1 MLDRSFVDAVERDGF
16 AILPDAL
23 DPDLA
28 TSLTRA
34 VSSFTGGRRDEG
46 VYRRGDLYAIRNL
59 FDLIPETRAVLRART
74 LREAVT
80 AVLGP
85 EAFCVRSLFLD
96 KTPRANWKVPWHQDS
111 TIVVKERV
119 ETVGF
124 GPWTRKAGLQHVVAP
139 PGTLSAMLV
148 VRMHVDDC
156 DQSTGGMRVVR
167 GSHAYGKLP
176 EDSIGQFTGFDVTAC
191 AVARRGLLAMRPL
204 LLHASSPA
212 TMPGSRRVIQL
223 DFCARNLPVPLE
235 WRERHS
241 VLDGHA

>member
-1 MLDRSFVDAVERDGF
+1 MDRSFVDAVEHDGF

-23 DPDLA
+23 DPELA
-28 TSLTRA
+28 IALSEA
-34 VSSFTGGRRDEG
+34 VAAFTGGCREEG
-46 VYRRGDLYAIRNL
+46 VYRRGELYAIRNL
-59 FDLIPETRAVLRART
+59 FDLVPGTKTVLRASA
-74 LREAVT
+74 LRDAVT

-111 TIVVKERV
+111 TVVVKERV

-148 VRMHVDDC
+148 VRLHLDDC
-156 DQSTGGMRVVR
+156 DEPTGGLRVIR

-191 AVARRGLLAMRPL
+191 PVARRGLLAMRPL

-212 TMPGSRRVIQL
+212 RVPGSRRVIQL
-223 DFCARNLPVPLE
+223 DFCARKLPLPLE
-235 WRERHS
+235 WREAHS
-241 VLDGHA
+241 I

>member
-1 MLDRSFVDAVERDGF
+1 MVDHAFIDAVERDGF

-23 DPDLA
+23 DPELA
-28 TSLTRA
+28 SALTA
-34 VSSFTGGRRDEG
+34 ALSAFTGGRREEG

-59 FDLIPETRAVLRART
+59 FDLIPGTKAVLRASG
-74 LREAVT
+74 LRDAVI

-85 EAFCVRSLFLD
+85 DAFCVRSLFLD
-96 KTPRANWKVPWHQDS
+96 KAPRANWKVGWHQDA
-111 TIVVKERV
+111 TVVVKEKV

-124 GPWTRKAGLQHVVAP
+124 GPWTRKAGLQHVTAP

-148 VRMHVDDC
+148 VRIHLDDC
-156 DQSTGGMRVVR
+156 DESTGGLRVVR

-191 AVARRGLLAMRPL
+191 PVARHALLAMRPL

-212 TMPGSRRVIQL
+212 TEPGSRRVIQL
-223 DFCARNLPVPLE
+223 DFCARRLPLPLE
-235 WRERHS
+235 WRET
-241 VLDGHA
+241 HAI